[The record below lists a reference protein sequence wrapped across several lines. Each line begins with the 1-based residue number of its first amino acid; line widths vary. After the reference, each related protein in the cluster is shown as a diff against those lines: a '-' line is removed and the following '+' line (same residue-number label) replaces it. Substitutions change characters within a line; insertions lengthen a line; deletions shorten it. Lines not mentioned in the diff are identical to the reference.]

1 MLASSLLALAFATAG
16 ALAQTT
22 ATASLVQELELAT
35 DHVDRIADLP
45 QDSEFVFDFLNPPGG
60 VVQGAAGHLVLASV
74 SDFPAL
80 VGNGIALLAGF
91 LGPCGMNTPHM
102 HPRAT
107 EFLYQVNGSI
117 QSGMLTETGSRFIMN
132 NVTAGKAMILP
143 QGSIHFQFNDNCEPV
158 QFVSALNSED
168 PGTLLAAQGLFGLPP
183 SIVAASLG
191 EIGVEEVAGL
201 AEKIPDDVAF
211 GSAECIQRCGINIGV
226 QPTAEQV
233 PRVSANALPTGSA
246 WTSKATS
253 TSTNYSRSILGAV
266 ADPSNLSATH
276 ATTQPV
282 TIALIAVVSVLG
294 LGYVVLGAIF
304 FVNRRKRGEKS
315 FIRPDMKGRSLV
327 PTLDHDKFDASAGP
341 YDPMAASSSF
351 VRPERGDA

>member
-1 MLASSLLALAFATAG
+1 M
-16 ALAQTT
+16 
-22 ATASLVQELELAT
+22 
-35 DHVDRIADLP
+35 
-45 QDSEFVFDFLNPPGG
+45 
-60 VVQGAAGHLVLASV
+60 
-74 SDFPAL
+74 
-80 VGNGIALLAGF
+80 
-91 LGPCGMNTPHM
+91 
-102 HPRAT
+102 
-107 EFLYQVNGSI
+107 
-117 QSGMLTETGSRFIMN
+117 
-132 NVTAGKAMILP
+132 
-143 QGSIHFQFNDNCEPV
+143 
-158 QFVSALNSED
+158 
-168 PGTLLAAQGLFGLPP
+168 LAAQGREYHRGRLTVLYLIMYTLVFGLPP

-201 AEKIPDDVAF
+201 AEKACDVPLHINVPGLTSVPAQIPDDVAF